1 MRKIQLTA
9 VASAAVLLVACQG
22 QQADKEEGGKA
33 PLDSEAARFSYSVG
47 VDLGTSLQAVDEDE
61 VDLDALERG
70 IREAYAG
77 EDLALDEAERTEI
90 KNQVAQ
96 RLQQKQAEQ
105 QARQGAEAAEKGAAY
120 REENAQREGVEVTES
135 GLQFELLKKG
145 EGASPSEDDTVTVHY
160 KGELIDG
167 TEFDSSYERGEPA
180 TFPLG
185 NVIPGWTEA
194 LQKMQEGGKARLVIP
209 PELAYGEQ
217 GAGNRIGPNETLVF
231 EVELIEVA
239 ESDSAE
245 ADADSADSDGGG
257 D

>member
-1 MRKIQLTA
+1 MRKLQLTA
-9 VASAAVLLVACQG
+9 VASAAVLLAACQG
-22 QQADKEEGGKA
+22 QQGNAESDSKA
-33 PLDSEAARFSYSVG
+33 SLDSDAARFSYSVG
-47 VDLGTSLQAVDEDE
+47 VDLGNSLQAVDESE

-77 EDLALDEAERTEI
+77 EDLAIDEAERTEI

-105 QARQGAEAAEKGAAY
+105 QAQKGAEASEKGAAY
-120 REENAQREGVEVTES
+120 QEENAQREGVEVTES
-135 GLQFELLKKG
+135 GLQFEVLEEG

-209 PELAYGEQ
+209 PDLAYGEQ

-239 ESDSAE
+239 DEAAGEGDSGSE
-245 ADADSADSDGGG
+245 
-257 D
+257 

>member
-9 VASAAVLLVACQG
+9 VASAAVLLIACQG
-22 QQADKEEGGKA
+22 QQEGGNESSKA
-33 PLDSEAARFSYSVG
+33 PAALDSDAARFSYAVG
-47 VDLGTSLQAVDEDE
+47 VDLGNSLQAVDESE
-61 VDLDALERG
+61 VDLDALDRG

-77 EDLALDEAERTEI
+77 EDLAIDEAERAEI

-96 RLQQKQAEQ
+96 RLQKKQAEQ
-105 QARQGAEAAEKGAAY
+105 QAQQGSEAAEKGAAY
-120 REENAQREGVEVTES
+120 QEENAQRDGVEVTES
-135 GLQFELLKKG
+135 GLQFEQLEKG
-145 EGASPSEDDTVTVHY
+145 EGASPSESDTVTVHY

-239 ESDSAE
+239 DEGDNGDGEDSE
-245 ADADSADSDGGG
+245 NGG